1 MIYRLLV
8 ACFKGYAFIL
18 HQITAWERV
27 CRAAPNAELCPGAF
41 RVPSQGHAGL
51 NHRWK
56 E

>member
-8 ACFKGYAFIL
+8 ACFKDYAFIL

-41 RVPSQGHAGL
+41 RAFARPCWLEPSL
-51 NHRWK
+51 K